1 MSRFSRCLMILI
13 LAVVAP
19 LAKAEA
25 PFVFAN
31 TPGQLPKDVVPIE
44 YALHVVP
51 DIASRTYQGSQ
62 TIRIEVL
69 HATSKIVMNALNIEI
84 DSATLEG
91 DDLARVG
98 LDAPQVDKDRQTLA
112 FTLP

>member
-1 MSRFSRCLMILI
+1 MSRLSRYLMILI

-44 YALHVVP
+44 YALHIVP
-51 DIASRTYQGSQ
+51 DIANRTYQGSQ
-62 TIRIEVL
+62 TIRWRF
-69 HATSKIVMNALNIEI
+69 AS
-84 DSATLEG
+84 
-91 DDLARVG
+91 
-98 LDAPQVDKDRQTLA
+98 
-112 FTLP
+112 